1 MNLPVGHTLQNGKYQ
16 LLQVVGQGGFGITYK
31 GVLTEIKGQ
40 LGTIRSEVPICIKE
54 YFFKDYCFREPGE
67 SNIEIHS
74 SMGQELF
81 HRFKEKLLKEA
92 RILSDV
98 HHPNIVHVLDIFEEN
113 NTAYIAMEY
122 IEGRSLRYILEKEG
136 ILSERKVLRYIYQ
149 ICQALSFVHEKNI
162 LHLDIKPSN
171 ILIDKR
177 DNARLID
184 FGVSK
189 RYDTDD
195 KETSTTILT
204 LSKGFA
210 PIEQYD
216 NEGTHIFSPCPD
228 IYSLG
233 ATMYNVLT
241 GKIPAESILRATRP
255 LVPPV
260 ELNPAISRKTEKAI
274 QKAMQIHPNDRFQTV
289 SEMMAALDFPPDSA
303 ASAIPLP
310 ENRHI
315 PADDATIAIPS
326 RHPGVN
332 SEQTIAGN
340 QYTNWKKDRKSRRQ
354 IRKRRK
360 LLAVSFIICIF
371 AAVGIT
377 LLFLLGYNDAPAALT
392 PTIGNAD
399 STAHYDE
406 NPLPQNSTEAEVNTE
421 NNVVTPEINRQEQ
434 DMIKDTESRADNTI
448 ETVPEMNEKEK
459 ETQYLSLV
467 TSGKSKMDKSDFAGA
482 YDDFSGAN
490 MINPT
495 RETQE
500 LMLISSAKKEEQ
512 QVADRLA
519 LYEEKL
525 SFGRLMIVRK
535 KATDKY
541 GAIDDKGME
550 IIPCKY
556 INSEPYSNGMRA
568 FQREDNF
575 LYDIYNQRGE
585 LRTSNVVY

>member
-31 GVLTEIKGQ
+31 GILTEIKGQ

-54 YFFKDYCFREPGE
+54 YFFKDYCFRAPGE
-67 SNIEIHS
+67 FNIEIHS

-81 HRFKEKLLKEA
+81 YRFKEKLLKEA

-98 HHPNIVHVLDIFEEN
+98 RHPNIVHVLDIFEEN

-122 IEGRSLRYILEKEG
+122 IEGRSLKYILEKEG
-136 ILSERKVLRYIYQ
+136 CLPERRMLRYIHQ
-149 ICQALSFVHEKNI
+149 ICRALSFVHEKNI

-216 NEGTHIFSPCPD
+216 NEGTNTFSPCPD

-233 ATMYNVLT
+233 ATMYNLLT

-260 ELNPAISRKTEKAI
+260 ELNPLISRKTEKAI
-274 QKAMQIHPNDRFQTV
+274 LKAMQIHPADRFQTV
-289 SEMMAALDFPPDSA
+289 NEMMAALDFPADSA
-303 ASAIPLP
+303 PSGKAEPNKVGVSG
-310 ENRHI
+310 
-315 PADDATIAIPS
+315 DDATIAITS
-326 RHPGVN
+326 RYKNLGN
-332 SEQTIAGN
+332 DDEQTLAGN
-340 QYTNWKKDRKSRRQ
+340 QSQNVQKDRKSRRGAKK
-354 IRKRRK
+354 RKK
-360 LLAVSFIICIF
+360 ILVSLAIICIF

-377 LLFLLGYNDAPAALT
+377 LFFVVGKNSDPTTIAQPAT
-392 PTIGNAD
+392 NETD
-399 STAHYDE
+399 STTYQAGGTSPPDSAGAETTSLPIPDNSNPNPIREPDNRTVSTIDTVSRSNE
-406 NPLPQNSTEAEVNTE
+406 NA
-421 NNVVTPEINRQEQ
+421 
-434 DMIKDTESRADNTI
+434 KESEYNA
-448 ETVPEMNEKEK
+448 
-459 ETQYLSLV
+459 LV
-467 TSGKSKMDKSDFAGA
+467 ASGNDKMDKGDFAAA
-482 YDDFSGAN
+482 YNDFSEAN

-500 LMLISSAKKEEQ
+500 LMLISSAKKEEKQ
-512 QVADRLA
+512 TADRLA

-525 SFGRLMIVRK
+525 PFGRLKIVRK
-535 KATDKY
+535 KTTDKY
-541 GAIDDKGME
+541 GAIDDKGVE

-575 LYDIYNQRGE
+575 LYDIYSLTGE
-585 LRTSNVVY
+585 LQNSNVVY